1 MESENQA
8 QANEETDLRTGEE
21 SENHNEKKAEQAEE
35 LDEQPEETE
44 ELDEATEQAIA
55 DYSDKIAA
63 LDEQLETYRV
73 DNIAAMKRAELKK
86 AHYSD
91 KQIDRYLS
99 HVSGETADEIKA
111 SVFEL
116 MTEIPPVDPYGDPNA
131 FNGAKA
137 MPKPVD
143 RLEVGRKAIKRV
155 INKIR
160 L

>member
-1 MESENQA
+1 MEYENQT

-21 SENHNEKKAEQAEE
+21 SKNHNEKKAEQGEE
-35 LDEQPEETE
+35 LDEQPKETE

-63 LDEQLETYRV
+63 LDEQLDAYRV
-73 DNIAAMKRAELKK
+73 DNIAAMKRAQMK
-86 AHYSD
+86 AMHYSD
-91 KQIDRYLS
+91 SQIDRYLS

-111 SVFEL
+111 SVFKL
-116 MTEIPPVDPYGDPNA
+116 SAEIPPSDPYGDPSA
-131 FNGAKA
+131 MNGAKA
-137 MPKPVD
+137 KPKPVD
-143 RLEVGRKAIKRV
+143 RLEVGRNAIKRV